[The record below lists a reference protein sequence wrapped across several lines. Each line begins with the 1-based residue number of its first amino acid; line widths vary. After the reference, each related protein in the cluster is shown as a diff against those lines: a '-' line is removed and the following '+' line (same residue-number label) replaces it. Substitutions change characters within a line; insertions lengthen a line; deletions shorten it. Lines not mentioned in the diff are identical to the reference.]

1 MTSPPLFRCR
11 HRRTSDVTAA
21 RLGRAVLAYLAVI
34 MGIITL
40 APFQFSATPMHGL
53 TSIWDWKDIIMNIVM
68 FLPFGFVYQLTCPTG
83 SPVSLLRILLLGGM
97 LSTLVE
103 TAQLFEATRYPSLVD
118 VSTNAIGAGLGAIIY
133 AVILRRIE
141 GERAV
146 RILALEL
153 PLMALVYLLI
163 PLSWLMGL
171 VGAGSSR
178 GWLALPI
185 AIFAGS
191 ILGTVHAAYLVPY
204 RGIARGWLLLGAFVW
219 FAVALLPGTVGDYA
233 MLMAAAVLTVSS
245 AWLRSIAT
253 ARWRNQQTNRRF
265 ELPTLRLVLPFF
277 VAYLAFS
284 SLWPLD
290 SGVTN
295 WRYTLALLSPS
306 TSSTSD
312 LIYGI
317 LEPIAAFTLVGYMVA
332 EFYGRN
338 FVQFRDMALR
348 VLVWGGGISLL
359 LETTRGWHP
368 HYGANPLMFLLT
380 LAACGYGGWLY
391 LLQRDHVTALLAR
404 RTYIERPGS

>member
-21 RLGRAVLAYLAVI
+21 RLGRAVMAYLAVI

-40 APFQFSATPMHGL
+40 APFQFSATPKHRL
-53 TSIWDWKDIIMNIVM
+53 TSIWEWEDIIMNIVM

-204 RGIARGWLLLGAFVW
+204 RGITRGWLLLRAFVW

-277 VAYLAFS
+277 VAYLASIGQLQTEIPYQESNLSFDA
-284 SLWPLD
+284 P
-290 SGVTN
+290 
-295 WRYTLALLSPS
+295 TLS
-306 TSSTSD
+306 
-312 LIYGI
+312 LIYLITGV
-317 LEPIAAFTLVGYMVA
+317 LAGNWVRSTEEAF
-332 EFYGRN
+332 RK
-338 FVQFRDMALR
+338 
-348 VLVWGGGISLL
+348 
-359 LETTRGWHP
+359 
-368 HYGANPLMFLLT
+368 
-380 LAACGYGGWLY
+380 
-391 LLQRDHVTALLAR
+391 
-404 RTYIERPGS
+404 

>member
-1 MTSPPLFRCR
+1 
-11 HRRTSDVTAA
+11 
-21 RLGRAVLAYLAVI
+21 
-34 MGIITL
+34 
-40 APFQFSATPMHGL
+40 
-53 TSIWDWKDIIMNIVM
+53 
-68 FLPFGFVYQLTCPTG
+68 
-83 SPVSLLRILLLGGM
+83 
-97 LSTLVE
+97 
-103 TAQLFEATRYPSLVD
+103 
-118 VSTNAIGAGLGAIIY
+118 
-133 AVILRRIE
+133 
-141 GERAV
+141 
-146 RILALEL
+146 
-153 PLMALVYLLI
+153 
-163 PLSWLMGL
+163 
-171 VGAGSSR
+171 
-178 GWLALPI
+178 
-185 AIFAGS
+185 
-191 ILGTVHAAYLVPY
+191 
-204 RGIARGWLLLGAFVW
+204 
-219 FAVALLPGTVGDYA
+219 

-277 VAYLAFS
+277 VAYLALS

-295 WRYTLALLSPS
+295 WRYTLALLPPS

-317 LEPIAAFTLVGYMVA
+317 LEHIAAFTLVGYMVA

-338 FVQFRDMALR
+338 FVQFRDIALR